1 MNHKLESRVAGEIST
16 TSDMQMIP
24 LKKAGSEGE
33 LNSLFIM
40 MKEESEK
47 AGLKLNI
54 QKVKIMTY
62 GPITSWQVDERK
74 VETVT
79 GFIFLSSRKHCRWW
93 LQLWN

>member
-33 LNSLFIM
+33 LKSLFIM
-40 MKEESEK
+40 MKEESER

-79 GFIFLSSRKHCRWW
+79 GFIFLSSRKHCRW
-93 LQLWN
+93 

>member
-16 TSDMQMIP
+16 TSDMQMIS
-24 LKKAGSEGE
+24 LKKAESEGE
-33 LNSLFIM
+33 LKGLFIM

-47 AGLKLNI
+47 AGSKLNI

-62 GPITSWQVDERK
+62 GPITSWQVDGRK

-79 GFIFLSSRKHCRWW
+79 DFIFLSSRKHCRW
-93 LQLWN
+93 

>member
-33 LNSLFIM
+33 LKSLFIM
-40 MKEESEK
+40 MKEECEK

-79 GFIFLSSRKHCRWW
+79 GFIFLSSRKHCRW
-93 LQLWN
+93 